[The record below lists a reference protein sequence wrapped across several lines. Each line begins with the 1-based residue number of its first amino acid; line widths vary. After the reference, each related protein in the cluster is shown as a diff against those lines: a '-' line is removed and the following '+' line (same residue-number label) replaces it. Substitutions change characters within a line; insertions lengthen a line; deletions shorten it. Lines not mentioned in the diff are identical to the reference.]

1 MERAEPESP
10 LTHLHRAR
18 NSLCKQIEKNRLE
31 GKALTEARN
40 HLDLAIATVANTHVV
55 PVVRNPPVSLTV
67 PAPFPVGDLDAA
79 DALDLLN
86 ASAALDAL
94 DAFDEFE
101 DFDPAPAATNP
112 PAATFDNPDSSTL
125 AAAAAAAVLP
135 TAPSVTSAVPVAVSP
150 PADTVTTLA
159 FLAPVAMHATLAA
172 NSSAAALVPHTAAMD
187 ADSPTEK
194 LDAPPPFLPT
204 VATLATKTNSAVRTA
219 DATTDS
225 HAAIDNSEAMAPP
238 AKRLRIGDLQDS
250 NGKRVGR
257 AHVSEACGPFVF
269 LKPQMVPVLLHRTR
283 GCRFVLDNADLPEF
297 LRIMPTTHMFMS
309 LIINVDTAESGVATR
324 LELVQRVGIENALI
338 SEKMTDRLRLRRGYS
353 AVVPGPLLLYY
364 LAILGYV
371 PIVELSGT
379 AVAKMFQIVTG
390 ISLESLTIAT
400 RRGPRQRTKYEL
412 YGMLRDWLD
421 GLSHLVVKCGSI
433 KKALRMADKC
443 YMAYLDKCKTR
454 ENTAADFDLNGA
466 NAVEMLRNNEC
477 NSRIF
482 LGIWVDEFEVV
493 LKCLPDLM
501 KGRDEVL
508 VQQLKEITDSHFNQP

>member
-1 MERAEPESP
+1 M
-10 LTHLHRAR
+10 
-18 NSLCKQIEKNRLE
+18 
-31 GKALTEARN
+31 
-40 HLDLAIATVANTHVV
+40 
-55 PVVRNPPVSLTV
+55 
-67 PAPFPVGDLDAA
+67 
-79 DALDLLN
+79 
-86 ASAALDAL
+86 
-94 DAFDEFE
+94 
-101 DFDPAPAATNP
+101 
-112 PAATFDNPDSSTL
+112 
-125 AAAAAAAVLP
+125 
-135 TAPSVTSAVPVAVSP
+135 
-150 PADTVTTLA
+150 
-159 FLAPVAMHATLAA
+159 
-172 NSSAAALVPHTAAMD
+172 
-187 ADSPTEK
+187 
-194 LDAPPPFLPT
+194 
-204 VATLATKTNSAVRTA
+204 ATKTNSTVRTA

-225 HAAIDNSEAMAPP
+225 HAAAAIDNSEAMAPP

-324 LELVQRVGIENALI
+324 LELVQRVGVEDTII

-412 YGMLRDWLD
+412 YGMD
-421 GLSHLVVKCGSI
+421 
-433 KKALRMADKC
+433 
-443 YMAYLDKCKTR
+443 
-454 ENTAADFDLNGA
+454 NTAADFDLNGA

-482 LGIWVDEFEVV
+482 LGIWVDEFEVL

>member
-1 MERAEPESP
+1 
-10 LTHLHRAR
+10 
-18 NSLCKQIEKNRLE
+18 
-31 GKALTEARN
+31 
-40 HLDLAIATVANTHVV
+40 
-55 PVVRNPPVSLTV
+55 
-67 PAPFPVGDLDAA
+67 
-79 DALDLLN
+79 
-86 ASAALDAL
+86 
-94 DAFDEFE
+94 
-101 DFDPAPAATNP
+101 
-112 PAATFDNPDSSTL
+112 
-125 AAAAAAAVLP
+125 
-135 TAPSVTSAVPVAVSP
+135 
-150 PADTVTTLA
+150 
-159 FLAPVAMHATLAA
+159 
-172 NSSAAALVPHTAAMD
+172 MD

-421 GLSHLVVKCGSI
+421 GLSHLVVK
-433 KKALRMADKC
+433 
-443 YMAYLDKCKTR
+443 